1 MCLAILDG
9 QGRISMT
16 VKRTVANCLKKLG
29 MEETVR
35 DIFYGLTGR
44 WLPKKVMLH
53 GIPAKFFV
61 TTSHA
66 ADTVHLLP
74 EESEAQEWFVKHIR
88 PGDVVWDIGANVGQ
102 WAVYCARALSQGGR
116 LYCFEPGP
124 QVSRLLRRTL
134 AVNHLELAYVLPYAL
149 SDRDGE
155 AQLFLGVGDSSLS
168 SLERRTDGFPV
179 QDTGISI
186 QTMSAASVVAQGLS
200 SAPHLIKL
208 DAEGSEWSILKG
220 FSEAI
225 WAACHTLLVEVHPL
239 LLKTMGGSMEEIRQL
254 LKEKGFF
261 IEQAIPRSTI
271 QLWLCRKQ
279 M

>member
-1 MCLAILDG
+1 MMI
-9 QGRISMT
+9 
-16 VKRTVANCLKKLG
+16 KRTMATCLKKLG
-29 MEETVR
+29 IEESVR
-35 DIFYGLTGR
+35 DIYYGLTGR

-53 GIPAKFFV
+53 GKPAWFFV

-124 QVSRLLRRTL
+124 EVSRLLRRTL
-134 AVNHLELAYVLPYAL
+134 AVNRLLEQADVLSLAL
-149 SDRDGE
+149 SDTDGE
-155 AQLFLGVGDSSLS
+155 AQLYMGVGDSSLS
-168 SLERRTDGFPV
+168 SLGRRTDGFPV
-179 QDTGISI
+179 RDEGIAI
-186 QTMSAASVVAQGLS
+186 RTMTAASVVAQGLS
-200 SAPHLIKL
+200 SAPQLIKL
-208 DAEGSEWSILKG
+208 DAEGSEWLILKG
-220 FSEAI
+220 FCEAI
-225 WAACHTLLVEVHPL
+225 WTACHTLLVEVHPL
-239 LLKTMGGSMEEIRQL
+239 LLNTMGGSAEEIRQL
-254 LKEKGFF
+254 LERKGFT